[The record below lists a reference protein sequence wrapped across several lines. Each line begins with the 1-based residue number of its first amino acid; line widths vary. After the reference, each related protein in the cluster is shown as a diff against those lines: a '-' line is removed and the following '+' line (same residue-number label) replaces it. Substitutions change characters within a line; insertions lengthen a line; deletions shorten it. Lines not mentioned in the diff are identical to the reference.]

1 MQKHSGGDVS
11 LLLFFNKIGLTIRE
25 HPRATEMN
33 RGCVKVCV
41 NCLKQSEMI
50 DKSALADFIE
60 KQLEGSD
67 LYLVELTVSNQNE
80 ITVEIDSDTSVD
92 IDRCVELSRKIE
104 EAFNRDEEDYEL
116 EVGSSGLTSPFKV
129 RRQYE
134 KYIGNEVE
142 VLASDGKKYKG
153 ILRSAGDETFTIQC
167 EEKVRQAD
175 SKRPVVMQVEKTF
188 RYDEVKYTKYLLQF

>member
-1 MQKHSGGDVS
+1 
-11 LLLFFNKIGLTIRE
+11 
-25 HPRATEMN
+25 
-33 RGCVKVCV
+33 
-41 NCLKQSEMI
+41 MI

-67 LYLVELTVSNQNE
+67 LYLVDLTVSNQNE

-92 IDRCVELSRKIE
+92 IDRCVDLSRKIE

-129 RRQYE
+129 KRQYE
-134 KYIGNEVE
+134 KYLGNEVE

-153 ILRSAGDETFTIQC
+153 ILRNAGDDTFTILT
-167 EEKVRQAD
+167 EEKVRQEG
-175 SKRPVVMQVEKTF
+175 SKRPVAMQVEKTF